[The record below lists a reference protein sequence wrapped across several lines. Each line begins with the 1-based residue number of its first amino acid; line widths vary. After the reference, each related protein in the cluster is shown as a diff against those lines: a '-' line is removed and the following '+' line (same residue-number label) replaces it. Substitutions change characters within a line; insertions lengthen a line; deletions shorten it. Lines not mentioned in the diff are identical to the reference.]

1 MACLLT
7 QGFTLGCKTESAGI
21 KSIWLVEWNT
31 SDTITA
37 ASGEVTAHTLASAR
51 AYFAWEF
58 EKETSSMEFG
68 VMPSA
73 ENGAVAYEADVN
85 IKVFG
90 ITTAKRNEIK
100 LLAKNR
106 LRMLVLDNE
115 GVYWMLGK
123 DFGVQ
128 LQDSKLPFGTAFS
141 DHKGANLVFKH
152 RETDLPMVVQS
163 SVITGL
169 SLP

>member
-1 MACLLT
+1 MP
-7 QGFTLGCKTESAGI
+7 CKTASAGI
-21 KSIWLVEWNT
+21 KSIWLVDFDST
-31 SDTITA
+31 DTITS

-51 AYFAWEF
+51 VYFKWEF
-58 EKETSSMEFG
+58 ESETSNMEFS
-68 VMPSA
+68 VMPSK

-85 IKVFG
+85 IKIFG

-115 GVYWMLGK
+115 SQYWMLGK

-128 LQDSKLPFGTAFS
+128 LLDSKIPFGTAFA

-152 RETDLPMVVQS
+152 RETDLPQIVQS